1 MYVNQL
7 IITLTIFAIGGLVKQ
22 TEQTDATARQFWRP
36 GGIPLFNALR
46 LQNSACTAESGEM
59 GTCMS
64 EADCRN
70 RQGFSVGTCGRSGLV
85 CCNMKFTCGGK
96 TAKNETLF
104 VNPSYPAGENGT
116 NTCQV
121 TIQNN
126 PGVCQLRLGNVF

>member
-1 MYVNQL
+1 MFLNHL
-7 IITLTIFAIGGLVKQ
+7 IITLTIVTIGLVKHS
-22 TEQTDATARQFWRP
+22 EQTDATARQFWRP
-36 GGIPLFNALR
+36 GSGIFNTLR
-46 LQNSACTAESGEM
+46 LQNTPCSAESGEA

-64 EADCRN
+64 EADCKT

-126 PGVCQLRLGNVF
+126 PGVCQLRLGNVNG